1 MKKNNLFVGILLVL
15 VGFMLLFFPKR
26 CISIVV
32 ALMGIEAVVN
42 GIYSLVHTRKLVPDS
57 DFQKLVFIRGT
68 LSIVVGLLAFFLPLV
83 VAKVVATV
91 MMYVLGF
98 YLLASAVILLYSSSK
113 LRDTQIDRNNFN
125 LEAVISIIVGIIFFI
140 VPAEIGEVLVR
151 IAGFIMFAL
160 GGIMLFYNWKK
171 QAPLQGGNVEILD
184 DISENIE

>member
-26 CISIVV
+26 CISLVV

-83 VAKVVATV
+83 VAKV

-151 IAGFIMFAL
+151 IAGFVMFAL
-160 GGIMLFYNWKK
+160 GGIMLYYHWKK

>member
-83 VAKVVATV
+83 VE
-91 MMYVLGF
+91 M
-98 YLLASAVILLYSSSK
+98 
-113 LRDTQIDRNNFN
+113 
-125 LEAVISIIVGIIFFI
+125 
-140 VPAEIGEVLVR
+140 PR
-151 IAGFIMFAL
+151 IALPSQFTPISSRL
-160 GGIMLFYNWKK
+160 LHLIVC
-171 QAPLQGGNVEILD
+171 NVSSLMIK
-184 DISENIE
+184 